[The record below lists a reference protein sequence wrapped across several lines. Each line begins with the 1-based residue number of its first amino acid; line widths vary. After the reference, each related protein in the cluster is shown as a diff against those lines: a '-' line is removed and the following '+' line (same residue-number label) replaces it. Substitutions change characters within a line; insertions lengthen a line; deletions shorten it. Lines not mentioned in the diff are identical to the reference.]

1 MLKYNLFIFCS
12 LFTLSTL
19 AQTDVGSWLIYK
31 NKLNINSNTSIDLQ
45 YQHRSFDLDLAK
57 DQALFTAGFS
67 SLLAPNITLSGGYRK
82 IAAINEDGAYQ
93 KLAFITQ
100 INKVRFINAV
110 FVEER
115 WINKD
120 LQLRYRFGLTAS
132 LPLTAK
138 LTFSLSEEIFLQN
151 WGSGFNQNRFTA
163 QVSNNLSQELK
174 LNTGI
179 MHWQF
184 PTMKKW
190 VFLISLAHNISLQQ
204 KTYRRQGFVFNE

>member
-1 MLKYNLFIFCS
+1 MLKTLKYKLFILCS
-12 LFTLSTL
+12 LIALSTQ

-31 NKLNINSNTSIDLQ
+31 NKLKINSNTSIDMQ

-67 SLLAPNITLSGGYRK
+67 SALSSNVTLSAGYRK

-93 KLAFITQ
+93 KLALSTQ
-100 INKVRFINAV
+100 LNKVRLTNTVFI
-110 FVEER
+110 EER

-120 LQLRYRFGLTAS
+120 LQLRYRFGLKAT
-132 LPLTAK
+132 LPLTQK
-138 LTFSLSEEIFLQN
+138 LAVSISEEVFLQN
-151 WGSGFNQNRFTA
+151 VGSGFNQNRFTA
-163 QVSNNLSQELK
+163 QASSKLSNSLT

-179 MHWQF
+179 MHWQL

-190 VFLISLAHNISLQQ
+190 VFLVALAHNISL
-204 KTYRRQGFVFNE
+204 

>member
-190 VFLISLAHNISLQQ
+190 VFLVSLAHNISLQ
-204 KTYRRQGFVFNE
+204 

>member
-1 MLKYNLFIFCS
+1 MQKKLHYNLFILCF
-12 LFTLSTL
+12 LIALSAH

-31 NKLNINSNTSIDLQ
+31 NKLKINSNTSIDLQ

-67 SLLAPNITLSGGYRK
+67 SVLAPSLTLSAGYRK

-93 KLAFITQ
+93 KLAFSTQ
-100 INKVRFINAV
+100 LNKVRLTNTV

-120 LQLRYRFGLTAS
+120 LQLRFRFGLTAS
-132 LPLTAK
+132 LPLTEK
-138 LTFSLSEEIFLQN
+138 LAVSLSEEVFLQN
-151 WGSGFNQNRFTA
+151 SGSGFNQNRFSA
-163 QVSNNLSQELK
+163 QVSNKLSQALR

-190 VFLISLAHNISLQQ
+190 VFLVSLAHNISL
-204 KTYRRQGFVFNE
+204 

>member
-1 MLKYNLFIFCS
+1 MLKMSKYSLFIYCFF
-12 LFTLSTL
+12 FTLCAY

-67 SLLAPNITLSGGYRK
+67 STLSSNVTLSAGYRK

-93 KLAFITQ
+93 KVAFSTQ
-100 INKVRFINAV
+100 LNKVRFTNTI
-110 FVEER
+110 FIEER

-120 LQLRYRFGLTAS
+120 LQFRYRFGLKAT
-132 LPLTAK
+132 LPLTQK
-138 LTFSLSEEIFLQN
+138 LAVSLSEEVFLQN
-151 WGSGFNQNRFTA
+151 VGSGFNQNRFTVQA
-163 QVSNNLSQELK
+163 SNKLSNAVT

-190 VFLISLAHNISLQQ
+190 VFLISLVHNIYLQ
-204 KTYRRQGFVFNE
+204 

>member
-1 MLKYNLFIFCS
+1 MLKYNFFVFCS
-12 LFTLSTL
+12 LFTLSTH

-31 NKLNINSNTSIDLQ
+31 NKLKINSNTSIDLQ
-45 YQHRSFDLDLAK
+45 YQHRSFELDLAK

-67 SLLAPNITLSGGYRK
+67 SSLSPNITLSGGYRK

-100 INKVRFINAV
+100 INKIRFINAV

-190 VFLISLAHNISLQQ
+190 VFLVSLAHNISLH
-204 KTYRRQGFVFNE
+204 

>member
-1 MLKYNLFIFCS
+1 MLKYNLFILCS
-12 LFTLSTL
+12 LIALSTQ

-31 NKLNINSNTSIDLQ
+31 NKLKINSNTSIDMQ

-67 SLLAPNITLSGGYRK
+67 SALSSNVTLSAGYRK

-93 KLAFITQ
+93 KLALSTQ
-100 INKVRFINAV
+100 LNKVRLTNTVFI
-110 FVEER
+110 EER

-120 LQLRYRFGLTAS
+120 LQLRYRFGLKAT
-132 LPLTAK
+132 LPLTQK
-138 LTFSLSEEIFLQN
+138 LAVSISEEVFLQN
-151 WGSGFNQNRFTA
+151 VGSGFNQNRFTA
-163 QVSNNLSQELK
+163 QVSSKLSNALT

-184 PTMKKW
+184 PTMKKL
-190 VFLISLAHNISLQQ
+190 VFLVALAHNISL
-204 KTYRRQGFVFNE
+204 

>member
-1 MLKYNLFIFCS
+1 MLKYNLFILCS
-12 LFTLSTL
+12 LIALSTQ

-31 NKLNINSNTSIDLQ
+31 NKLKINSNTSIDMQ

-67 SLLAPNITLSGGYRK
+67 SALSSNVTLSAGYRK

-93 KLAFITQ
+93 KLALSTQ
-100 INKVRFINAV
+100 LNKVGLTNTVFI
-110 FVEER
+110 EER

-120 LQLRYRFGLTAS
+120 LQLRYRFGLKAT
-132 LPLTAK
+132 LPLTQK
-138 LTFSLSEEIFLQN
+138 LAVSISEEVFLQN
-151 WGSGFNQNRFTA
+151 VGSGFNQNRFTA
-163 QVSNNLSQELK
+163 QASSKLSNALT

-190 VFLISLAHNISLQQ
+190 VFLVALAHNISL
-204 KTYRRQGFVFNE
+204 

>member
-1 MLKYNLFIFCS
+1 MCIRDS
-12 LFTLSTL
+12 
-19 AQTDVGSWLIYK
+19 
-31 NKLNINSNTSIDLQ
+31 TSIDLQ

-67 SLLAPNITLSGGYRK
+67 SALAPNVTLSAGYRK

-93 KLAFITQ
+93 KLAFSTQ
-100 INKVRFINAV
+100 LNKVRFTNTV

-138 LTFSLSEEIFLQN
+138 LTVSLSEEIFLQN
-151 WGSGFNQNRFTA
+151 SGSGFNQNRFTA
-163 QVSNNLSQELK
+163 QVSNKLSQALK

-190 VFLISLAHNISLQQ
+190 VFLVSLAHNTKL
-204 KTYRRQGFVFNE
+204 

>member
-1 MLKYNLFIFCS
+1 MLKTLKYNLYILCS
-12 LFTLSTL
+12 LIALSTQ

-31 NKLNINSNTSIDLQ
+31 NKLKINSNTSIDMQ

-67 SLLAPNITLSGGYRK
+67 SALSSNVTLSAGYRK

-93 KLAFITQ
+93 KLALSTQ
-100 INKVRFINAV
+100 LNKVRLTNTVFI
-110 FVEER
+110 EER

-120 LQLRYRFGLTAS
+120 LQLRYRFGLKAT
-132 LPLTAK
+132 LPLTQK
-138 LTFSLSEEIFLQN
+138 LAVSIIEEVFLQN
-151 WGSGFNQNRFTA
+151 VGSGFNQNRFTA
-163 QVSNNLSQELK
+163 QVSSKLSNALT

-179 MHWQF
+179 IHWQF

-190 VFLISLAHNISLQQ
+190 AFLVALAHNISL
-204 KTYRRQGFVFNE
+204 

>member
-1 MLKYNLFIFCS
+1 MLKYNLFVFCS
-12 LFTLSTL
+12 LFTLSTH

-31 NKLNINSNTSIDLQ
+31 NKLKINSNTSIDLQ
-45 YQHRSFDLDLAK
+45 YQHRSFELDLAK

-67 SLLAPNITLSGGYRK
+67 SSLSPNITLSGGYRK

-93 KLAFITQ
+93 KLAFITH
-100 INKVRFINAV
+100 INKIRFINAV

-190 VFLISLAHNISLQQ
+190 VFLVSLAHNISLQ
-204 KTYRRQGFVFNE
+204 

>member
-1 MLKYNLFIFCS
+1 MLKYNLFILCS
-12 LFTLSTL
+12 LIALSTQ

-31 NKLNINSNTSIDLQ
+31 NKLKINSNTSIDMQ

-67 SLLAPNITLSGGYRK
+67 SALSSNVTLSAGYRK

-93 KLAFITQ
+93 KLALSTQ
-100 INKVRFINAV
+100 LNKVRLTNTVFI
-110 FVEER
+110 EER

-120 LQLRYRFGLTAS
+120 LQLRYRFGLKAT
-132 LPLTAK
+132 LPLTQK
-138 LTFSLSEEIFLQN
+138 LAVSISEEVFLQN
-151 WGSGFNQNRFTA
+151 VGSGFNQNRFTA
-163 QVSNNLSQELK
+163 QASSKLSNALT

-190 VFLISLAHNISLQQ
+190 VFLVALAHNISL
-204 KTYRRQGFVFNE
+204 

>member
-1 MLKYNLFIFCS
+1 MLKTLKYKLFILCS
-12 LFTLSTL
+12 LIALSTQ

-31 NKLNINSNTSIDLQ
+31 NKLKINSNTSIDMQ

-67 SLLAPNITLSGGYRK
+67 SALSSNVTLSAGYRK

-93 KLAFITQ
+93 KLALSTQ
-100 INKVRFINAV
+100 LNKVGLTNTVFI
-110 FVEER
+110 EER

-120 LQLRYRFGLTAS
+120 LQLRYRFGLKAT
-132 LPLTAK
+132 LPLTQK
-138 LTFSLSEEIFLQN
+138 LAVSISEEVFLQN
-151 WGSGFNQNRFTA
+151 VGSGFNQNRFTA
-163 QVSNNLSQELK
+163 KVSSKLSNALT

-190 VFLISLAHNISLQQ
+190 AFLVALAHNISL
-204 KTYRRQGFVFNE
+204 

>member
-1 MLKYNLFIFCS
+1 MLKYNLFILCS
-12 LFTLSTL
+12 FFALSTH

-31 NKLNINSNTSIDLQ
+31 NKLKINNNTSIDLQ
-45 YQHRSFDLDLAK
+45 YQHRSFDLDLEK

-67 SLLAPNITLSGGYRK
+67 SALSSNVTLSAGYRK
-82 IAAINEDGAYQ
+82 IAEINEDGAYQ
-93 KLAFITQ
+93 KLAFGTQLNKIRITNT
-100 INKVRFINAV
+100 I

-132 LPLTAK
+132 LPITK
-138 LTFSLSEEIFLQN
+138 KIEVSLSEEVFLQN
-151 WGSGFNQNRFTA
+151 FGSGFNQNRFTA
-163 QVSNNLSQELK
+163 QVSNKLSKALK
-174 LNTGI
+174 LNAGI

-190 VFLISLAHNISLQQ
+190 VFLVSLNHNITL
-204 KTYRRQGFVFNE
+204 

>member
-1 MLKYNLFIFCS
+1 MLKTLKYNLYILCS
-12 LFTLSTL
+12 LIALSTQ

-31 NKLNINSNTSIDLQ
+31 NKLKINSNTSIDMQ

-67 SLLAPNITLSGGYRK
+67 SALSSNVTLSAGYRK

-93 KLAFITQ
+93 KLALSTQ
-100 INKVRFINAV
+100 LNKVRLTNTVFI
-110 FVEER
+110 EER

-120 LQLRYRFGLTAS
+120 LQLRYRFGLKAT
-132 LPLTAK
+132 LPLTQK
-138 LTFSLSEEIFLQN
+138 LAVSISEEVFLQN
-151 WGSGFNQNRFTA
+151 VGSGFNQNRFTA
-163 QVSNNLSQELK
+163 QASSKLSNALT

-190 VFLISLAHNISLQQ
+190 VFLVALAHNISL
-204 KTYRRQGFVFNE
+204 

>member
-1 MLKYNLFIFCS
+1 MLKYNLFILCS
-12 LFTLSTL
+12 LFALSTH
-19 AQTDVGSWLIYK
+19 AQTDVGSWLIYN
-31 NKLNINSNTSIDLQ
+31 NKLKINSNTSIDLQ

-67 SLLAPNITLSGGYRK
+67 SALAPNVTLSAGYRK

-93 KLAFITQ
+93 KLAFSTQ
-100 INKVRFINAV
+100 LNKVRFTNTV

-138 LTFSLSEEIFLQN
+138 LTVSLSEEIFLQN
-151 WGSGFNQNRFTA
+151 SGSGFNQNRFTA
-163 QVSNNLSQELK
+163 QVSNKLSQALK
-174 LNTGI
+174 LKTGI

-190 VFLISLAHNISLQQ
+190 VFLVSLAHNINL
-204 KTYRRQGFVFNE
+204 

>member
-1 MLKYNLFIFCS
+1 MLKYNLFVFCS
-12 LFTLSTL
+12 LFTLSTH

-31 NKLNINSNTSIDLQ
+31 NKLKINSNTSIDLQ
-45 YQHRSFDLDLAK
+45 YQHRSFELDLAK

-67 SLLAPNITLSGGYRK
+67 SYLSPNITLSGGYRK

-190 VFLISLAHNISLQQ
+190 VFLVSLAHNISLQ
-204 KTYRRQGFVFNE
+204 

>member
-1 MLKYNLFIFCS
+1 MLKYNLLISCS
-12 LFTLSTL
+12 LFALSSY

-31 NKLNINSNTSIDLQ
+31 NKLKINSNTSIDLQ
-45 YQHRSFDLDLAK
+45 YQHRSFDLDLEK

-67 SLLAPNITLSGGYRK
+67 STLSSNVTLSAGYRK
-82 IAAINEDGAYQ
+82 IAEINEDGAYQ
-93 KLAFITQ
+93 KLAFGTQLNKIRITNT
-100 INKVRFINAV
+100 I

-132 LPLTAK
+132 LPITEKTAV
-138 LTFSLSEEIFLQN
+138 SLSEEVFLQN
-151 WGSGFNQNRFTA
+151 FGSGFNQNRFTA
-163 QVSNNLSQELK
+163 QVSNKLSQALK

-190 VFLISLAHNISLQQ
+190 VFLVFLAHNITL
-204 KTYRRQGFVFNE
+204 

>member
-1 MLKYNLFIFCS
+1 MLKYNLFILCS
-12 LFTLSTL
+12 FFALSTH

-31 NKLNINSNTSIDLQ
+31 NKLKINNSTSIDLQ
-45 YQHRSFDLDLAK
+45 YQHRSFDLDLEK

-67 SLLAPNITLSGGYRK
+67 STLSSNVTLSAGYRK
-82 IAAINEDGAYQ
+82 IAEINEDGAYQ
-93 KLAFITQ
+93 KLAFGTQLNKIRITNT
-100 INKVRFINAV
+100 I

-132 LPLTAK
+132 LPITEK
-138 LTFSLSEEIFLQN
+138 IVVSLSEEVFLQN
-151 WGSGFNQNRFTA
+151 FGSGFNQNRFTA
-163 QVSNNLSQELK
+163 QVSNKLSQALK

-190 VFLISLAHNISLQQ
+190 VFLVSLAHNITL
-204 KTYRRQGFVFNE
+204 

>member
-190 VFLISLAHNISLQQ
+190 VFLVSLAHNISVQ
-204 KTYRRQGFVFNE
+204 

>member
-1 MLKYNLFIFCS
+1 MLKYNLFVFCS
-12 LFTLSTL
+12 LFTLSTH

-31 NKLNINSNTSIDLQ
+31 NKLKINSNISIDLQ
-45 YQHRSFDLDLAK
+45 YQHRSFELDLAK

-67 SLLAPNITLSGGYRK
+67 SSLSPNITLSGGYRK

-93 KLAFITQ
+93 KLAFITH
-100 INKVRFINAV
+100 INKIRFINAV

-190 VFLISLAHNISLQQ
+190 VFLVYLAHNISL
-204 KTYRRQGFVFNE
+204 

>member
-1 MLKYNLFIFCS
+1 MQKKLHYNLFILCF
-12 LFTLSTL
+12 LIALSAR

-31 NKLNINSNTSIDLQ
+31 NKLKINSNTSIDLQ

-67 SLLAPNITLSGGYRK
+67 SALAPNVTLSAGYRK

-93 KLAFITQ
+93 KLAFSTQ
-100 INKVRFINAV
+100 LNKVRLTNTV

-120 LQLRYRFGLTAS
+120 LQLRFRFGLTAS
-132 LPLTAK
+132 LPLTEK
-138 LTFSLSEEIFLQN
+138 LAVSLSEEVFLQN
-151 WGSGFNQNRFTA
+151 SGSGFNQNRFSA
-163 QVSNNLSQELK
+163 QVSNKLSQALR

-190 VFLISLAHNISLQQ
+190 VFLVSLAHNISL
-204 KTYRRQGFVFNE
+204 

>member
-1 MLKYNLFIFCS
+1 MLKYNLFILCS
-12 LFTLSTL
+12 LIALSTQ

-31 NKLNINSNTSIDLQ
+31 NKLKINSNTSIGMQ

-67 SLLAPNITLSGGYRK
+67 SALSSNVTLSAGYRK
-82 IAAINEDGAYQ
+82 IAAIKEDGAYQ
-93 KLAFITQ
+93 KLALSTQ
-100 INKVRFINAV
+100 LNKVRLTNTVFI
-110 FVEER
+110 EER

-120 LQLRYRFGLTAS
+120 LQLRYRFGLKAT
-132 LPLTAK
+132 LPLTQK
-138 LTFSLSEEIFLQN
+138 LAVSISEEVFLQN
-151 WGSGFNQNRFTA
+151 VGSGFNQNRFTVQA
-163 QVSNNLSQELK
+163 SSKLSNALT

-190 VFLISLAHNISLQQ
+190 VFLVALAHNISL
-204 KTYRRQGFVFNE
+204 

>member
-1 MLKYNLFIFCS
+1 MLKYNLFILCS
-12 LFTLSTL
+12 LIALSTQ

-31 NKLNINSNTSIDLQ
+31 NKLKINSNTSIDMQ

-67 SLLAPNITLSGGYRK
+67 SALSSNVTLSAGYRK

-93 KLAFITQ
+93 KLALSTQ
-100 INKVRFINAV
+100 LNKVRLTNTVFI
-110 FVEER
+110 EER

-120 LQLRYRFGLTAS
+120 LQLRYRFGLKAT
-132 LPLTAK
+132 LPLTQKIAV
-138 LTFSLSEEIFLQN
+138 SISEEVFLQN
-151 WGSGFNQNRFTA
+151 VGSGFNQNRFTA
-163 QVSNNLSQELK
+163 QVSSKLSNALT

-184 PTMKKW
+184 PTMKKL
-190 VFLISLAHNISLQQ
+190 VFLVALAHNISL
-204 KTYRRQGFVFNE
+204 

>member
-1 MLKYNLFIFCS
+1 MLKTLKYNRYILCLLIA
-12 LFTLSTL
+12 LSTQ

-31 NKLNINSNTSIDLQ
+31 NKLKINSNTSIDMQ

-67 SLLAPNITLSGGYRK
+67 SALSSNVTLSAGYRK

-93 KLAFITQ
+93 KLALSTQ
-100 INKVRFINAV
+100 LNKVRLTNTVFI
-110 FVEER
+110 EER

-120 LQLRYRFGLTAS
+120 LQLRYRFGLKAT
-132 LPLTAK
+132 LPLTQK
-138 LTFSLSEEIFLQN
+138 LAVSISEEVFLQN
-151 WGSGFNQNRFTA
+151 VGSGFNQNRFTA
-163 QVSNNLSQELK
+163 QASSKLSNALT

-190 VFLISLAHNISLQQ
+190 VLLVALAHNINL
-204 KTYRRQGFVFNE
+204 